1 MFLDTSV
8 IVELLEG
15 SKTSVRIDKILQ
27 FIKDEPLFI
36 SVIQLAELS
45 DWCENNKIDS
55 LKRISQIR
63 NITNV
68 TPLNDNICMNGA
80 EIKHEMRKRGIDKFS
95 LIDGLILASARSIN
109 QKLLSADTD
118 YRKAKDVIVVR

>member
-1 MFLDTSV
+1 MFIDTSA

-15 SKTSVRIDKILQ
+15 SKASVRIDKILQ
-27 FIKDEPLFI
+27 HIKDEPLFI
-36 SVIQLAELS
+36 SVVQLAELS
-45 DWCENNKIDS
+45 DWCESNKIDS

-68 TPLNDNICMNGA
+68 IPLNDNICMTGA
-80 EIKHEMRKRGIDKFS
+80 EIKHEMRKCGIDKFS

-118 YRKAKDVIVVR
+118 YRRAKDVIVVG